1 MLISKHHIANQL
13 NNGGRIYPRNGR
25 NNMQIRTGNRLNNGE
40 RIYPRNGRKNMQI
53 RTGNRLNTG
62 GRIYPRKRRKN
73 TQKETSQGQTLD
85 VVGVELPTSVFM
97 HGHVYVGYGRT
108 GDPKGLHIY
117 ANQDEF
123 DNIQDHLTPDQTYV
137 NNVVWP
143 ELLIH

>member
-1 MLISKHHIANQL
+1 MQCNDSKLGVPFIRRQ
-13 NNGGRIYPRNGR
+13 YP
-25 NNMQIRTGNRLNNGE
+25 ILLAYYLTINR
-40 RIYPRNGRKNMQI
+40 
-53 RTGNRLNTG
+53 
-62 GRIYPRKRRKN
+62 
-73 TQKETSQGQTLD
+73 SQGQTLD